1 MRTIIN
7 DGECI
12 KRYMNVWGNLFA
24 SCCTAYPTLQHT
36 PSPFHPFFPH
46 LFVGFYYNRDTILQT
61 ISSEN
66 FVNQQH
72 QGFQISSNR
81 LNASNPQDRNI
92 VRSFT
97 HRSINDNESFSPPP
111 NDNHYHS
118 LTRFI
123 QHCSQDLS
131 NALDQPPPPPPSP
144 LSFSLS
150 RPELPMKKM

>member
-46 LFVGFYYNRDTILQT
+46 LFVGFYYNRDTIVQT

-97 HRSINDNESFSPPP
+97 HRSINDNEFPLPPMITIIILSRALSNIVLRIFP
-111 NDNHYHS
+111 MPSTNLLLLLLLFHS
-118 LTRFI
+118 LFLAQSCR
-123 QHCSQDLS
+123 
-131 NALDQPPPPPPSP
+131 
-144 LSFSLS
+144 
-150 RPELPMKKM
+150 